1 MTIEDLLKLQVAFNH
16 ILDNMVDNN
25 DFVILDKYGFIKYNV
40 INGVQYIQYPNKKD
54 VKDMLNSIK
63 NTLGEIK
70 NG

>member
-1 MTIEDLLKLQVAFNH
+1 MTIEDLLKLQIAFNH
-16 ILDNMVDNN
+16 ILDDMVDNN

>member
-1 MTIEDLLKLQVAFNH
+1 MTIEDLLKLQIAFNH
-16 ILDNMVDNN
+16 ILDDMVDNN

-54 VKDMLNSIK
+54 IKDMLNSIK

>member
-1 MTIEDLLKLQVAFNH
+1 MTIEDLLKLQIAFNH
-16 ILDNMVDNN
+16 ILDDMVDNN

-63 NTLGEIK
+63 NTLGEIE

>member
-1 MTIEDLLKLQVAFNH
+1 MTIEDLLKLQIAFNH
-16 ILDNMVDNN
+16 ILDDMVDNN

-54 VKDMLNSIK
+54 VQDMLNSIK